1 MLILNETVGKI
12 VGSINITVCETN
24 DGMNFFDVQGNTE
37 KILPVLDVVEDTLFM
52 Y

>member
-1 MLILNETVGKI
+1 MLVLNNTVGKI
-12 VGSINITVCETN
+12 VGSIKITICETI
-24 DGMNFFDVQGNTE
+24 DGMNFFHVQGNTE